1 MKKQQGDTLI
11 EVMIALAI
19 IGSVIAI
26 SYATASRALR
36 TGRAAQERTEAV
48 KLVESQVESLKVVA
62 ATPAKKLILFAP
74 SPSLVVEPT
83 FCVDSATNIYTE
95 NALPADVTSDDLV
108 TNALGAPT
116 AGQVYHFKC
125 AVGQDARY
133 KLSIVRSC
141 DATFK
146 CTFAVRARWERI
158 GGGKDEVSVYYRLH
172 RDMF

>member
-1 MKKQQGDTLI
+1 MRKQNGDTLI

-48 KLVESQVESLKVVA
+48 KFVESQVESLKVVA
-62 ATPAKKLILFAP
+62 STKKQTLFAN

-95 NALPADVTSDDLV
+95 NALPADVIADGLV
-108 TNALGAPT
+108 TNTTGAPT

-133 KLSIVRSC
+133 KLSIVRTC
-141 DATFK
+141 DASFK
-146 CTFAVRARWERI
+146 CTFVVRARWERI
-158 GGGKDEVSVYYRLH
+158 GGGKDEVAVYYRLH